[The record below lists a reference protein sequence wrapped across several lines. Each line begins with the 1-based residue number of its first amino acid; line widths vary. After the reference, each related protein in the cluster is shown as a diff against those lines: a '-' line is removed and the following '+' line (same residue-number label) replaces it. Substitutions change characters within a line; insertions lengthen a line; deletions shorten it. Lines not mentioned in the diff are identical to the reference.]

1 MPGSAV
7 PVVVLVDEETGTVV
21 ARVEARV
28 VDITLIGTLARI
40 ALMARR
46 QGRRVRLLDA
56 GPELRGL
63 LELVGLA
70 GAVGVEAGGQPERG
84 EDLRVEEVVQARDA
98 PA

>member
-1 MPGSAV
+1 MPGSAY
-7 PVVVLVDEETGTVV
+7 PVVALVDDETGAVV
-21 ARVEARV
+21 ARIEARV

-40 ALMARR
+40 ALHARR
-46 QGRRVRLLDA
+46 DGRRVRLLDA

-70 GAVGVEAGGQPERG
+70 DAVGVQPLREPERR
-84 EDLRVEEVVQARDA
+84 EDLRVDEVVQAGDP

>member
-7 PVVVLVDEETGTVV
+7 PVVVLVDEETGAVV

-46 QGRRVRLLDA
+46 DGRRVRLLDA
-56 GPELRGL
+56 DPELRGL

-70 GAVGVEAGGQPERG
+70 DAVGVQPGGQAEGR
-84 EDLRVEEVVQARDA
+84 EDLRVDEVVQARD
-98 PA
+98 PAA

>member
-1 MPGSAV
+1 MPGSAA
-7 PVVVLVDEETGTVV
+7 PLIVLVDDETGAVL
-21 ARVEARV
+21 ARIEARV

-70 GAVGVEAGGQPERG
+70 DAVGVQPGGQPEGG
-84 EDLRVEEVVQARDA
+84 EELRVDEVVQARDL

>member
-1 MPGSAV
+1 MPGTGA
-7 PVVVLVDEETGTVV
+7 PVVVLVDDETGAVV

-46 QGRRVRLLDA
+46 LGRRVRLLDA

-70 GAVGVEAGGQPERG
+70 GAVGVQPGGQPERG
-84 EDLRVEEVVQARDA
+84 EDLRVDEVVQAGDP

>member
-1 MPGSAV
+1 MPGRAV
-7 PVVVLVDEETGTVV
+7 PVIVLVDDESGAVV
-21 ARVEARV
+21 ARVEAHV

-40 ALMARR
+40 ALLARR
-46 QGRRVRLLDA
+46 DGRRVRLLDA

-70 GAVGVEAGGQPERG
+70 DAVGAQPGREPERG
-84 EDLRVEEVVQARDA
+84 EELRVDEVVQAGDP